1 MTAYGGARFVN
12 MHFVRI
18 KFYKVSSS
26 IIPPYLYFQALML
39 SPFISGRGEDDTDRS
54 SVSIIIRGY
63 ADPYSSFE
71 YAYKSPTN
79 VLIFMLLSGNGS
91 IL

>member
-1 MTAYGGARFVN
+1 
-12 MHFVRI
+12 
-18 KFYKVSSS
+18 
-26 IIPPYLYFQALML
+26 ML